1 MGGNNIIFGREYY
14 NIQTIYNQF
23 SSRKI
28 KKRRDDLVYIIRLW
42 ADNIS
47 IWAVKKE

>member
-28 KKRRDDLVYIIRLW
+28 KKRRDDLVYIVYIIEYNK
-42 ADNIS
+42 AMGG
-47 IWAVKKE
+47 